1 MGKSCDRRVEQD
13 RALGSAHA
21 KMNTMQYYNTSF
33 VRIASANLLGILTAL
48 GLNGTVLAA
57 GTCIEGPKAGRHWDY
72 RVDPA
77 NHRKCWYVTGTGLK
91 TQEGAPLQPTPSP
104 TSTPNSTLLSWFASL
119 STSPAGSV
127 SPGRQPSTT
136 RESGVPP
143 TAPNEALQV
152 VHTVPKKRLRPARRF
167 ESKGATTAERNQQP
181 PSRSSAEHAEQINT
195 QPPDQAAQD
204 ALFLEFLRWKELQK
218 SVN

>member
-1 MGKSCDRRVEQD
+1 VIDGSSKT
-13 RALGSAHA
+13 RALGSADA
-21 KMNTMQYYNTSF
+21 KMNTMQYYNTSSF
-33 VRIASANLLGILTAL
+33 VRIVSANLLGILTAL

-57 GTCIEGPKAGRHWDY
+57 GKCIEGPKAGGRWDY
-72 RVDPA
+72 RVDPV
-77 NHRKCWYVTGTGLK
+77 NHRKCWYVTDTGLK
-91 TQEGAPLQPTPSP
+91 TQEAAPTPSP

-119 STSPAGSV
+119 STGSPASV
-127 SPGRQPSTT
+127 SPGQPSTT
-136 RESGVPP
+136 RVSGVPP
-143 TAPNEALQV
+143 TAPGEAMQV

-167 ESKGATTAERNQQP
+167 ETKGATTAERNQQP

-218 SVN
+218 SVK

>member
-1 MGKSCDRRVEQD
+1 VIEGSSKT
-13 RALGSAHA
+13 RALGSAHV

-48 GLNGTVLAA
+48 GLNGTILAA
-57 GTCIEGPKAGRHWDY
+57 GTCIEGPKAGGHWDY
-72 RVDPA
+72 RVDPV

-91 TQEGAPLQPTPSP
+91 TQEAAPLQPTPSP

-119 STSPAGSV
+119 STGPPGSV

-143 TAPNEALQV
+143 TAPGEALQV
-152 VHTVPKKRLRPARRF
+152 VHGVPKKRLPPARRP
-167 ESKGATTAERNQQP
+167 ETKVATTAERNQQP

-195 QPPDQAAQD
+195 QPLDQAAQD

-218 SVN
+218 SVK

>member
-48 GLNGTVLAA
+48 GLNGAVLAA
-57 GTCIEGPKAGRHWDY
+57 GTCIEGPKAGGHWDY
-72 RVDPA
+72 RVDPV

-91 TQEGAPLQPTPSP
+91 TQEGAPLQPSP

-119 STSPAGSV
+119 STGPPGSV
-127 SPGRQPSTT
+127 RRAGNQAPHENQASRRPLLAKPFKLFT
-136 RESGVPP
+136 RSRRSGCVPP
-143 TAPNEALQV
+143 VA
-152 VHTVPKKRLRPARRF
+152 
-167 ESKGATTAERNQQP
+167 SKQKAQP
-181 PSRSSAEHAEQINT
+181 PRKEINNPRLARQQNMRSRSTRSRLIRPHRTLCSLNFCDGRNFRRA
-195 QPPDQAAQD
+195 
-204 ALFLEFLRWKELQK
+204 
-218 SVN
+218 

>member
-1 MGKSCDRRVEQD
+1 MRKSRDQGSNAT

-21 KMNTMQYYNTSF
+21 NMNTMQYYNTSF
-33 VRIASANLLGILTAL
+33 VRIVSANLLGILTVL

-57 GTCIEGPKAGRHWDY
+57 GKCTEGPKAGGHWDY
-72 RVDPA
+72 RVDPL
-77 NHRKCWYVTGTGLK
+77 NHRKCWYVTDIGLK
-91 TQEGAPLQPTPSP
+91 THEGAPLQPSP

-119 STSPAGSV
+119 STGAPGSV

-143 TAPNEALQV
+143 TAPSEALQV

-167 ESKGATTAERNQQP
+167 ETKGATAAERNQQP

-218 SVN
+218 SVK

>member
-119 STSPAGSV
+119 STGPPGSA
-127 SPGRQPSTT
+127 SPGQPSTT
-136 RESGVPP
+136 RASAVPP
-143 TAPNEALQV
+143 TAPGEALQV

-218 SVN
+218 SVK

>member
-1 MGKSCDRRVEQD
+1 
-13 RALGSAHA
+13 
-21 KMNTMQYYNTSF
+21 MNMMQYNNTSF
-33 VRIASANLLGILTAL
+33 VRVASTNLLGILTAL

-57 GTCIEGPKAGRHWDY
+57 SKCIEGPKAGGHWDY
-72 RVDPA
+72 RVDPL

-104 TSTPNSTLLSWFASL
+104 TSTPNSTLFSWFASL
-119 STSPAGSV
+119 STGPPGSV
-127 SPGRQPSTT
+127 SLGRQPSTT

-143 TAPNEALQV
+143 TAPSEALQL

-167 ESKGATTAERNQQP
+167 ETKGAATAERNQEP

-195 QPPDQAAQD
+195 QPPDRAAQD
-204 ALFLEFLRWKELQK
+204 ALFLEFLRWRELQK
-218 SVN
+218 GVK

>member
-1 MGKSCDRRVEQD
+1 VIEGSSKT

-57 GTCIEGPKAGRHWDY
+57 GTCIEGPKAGGDWDY
-72 RVDPA
+72 RVDPV

-104 TSTPNSTLLSWFASL
+104 PSTPNSTLLSWFASL
-119 STSPAGSV
+119 STSPPGSV
-127 SPGRQPSTT
+127 SPGRQLSTT

-143 TAPNEALQV
+143 TAPGRPSESSLVGPWGASAAGPGPPV
-152 VHTVPKKRLRPARRF
+152 STLRPH
-167 ESKGATTAERNQQP
+167 G
-181 PSRSSAEHAEQINT
+181 
-195 QPPDQAAQD
+195 
-204 ALFLEFLRWKELQK
+204 RWRWRPG
-218 SVN
+218 